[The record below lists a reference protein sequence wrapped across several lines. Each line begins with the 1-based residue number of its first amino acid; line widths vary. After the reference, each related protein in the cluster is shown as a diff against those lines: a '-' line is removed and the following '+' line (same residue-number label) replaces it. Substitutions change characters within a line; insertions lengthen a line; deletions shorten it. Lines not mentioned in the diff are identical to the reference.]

1 MACKNVCRLCDR
13 LVLSQ
18 AITFTGGNLVVN
30 LPAGSY
36 NNNEKYCIILAQTI
50 PSTTTINAPVV
61 FTIGTGTQQYQ
72 LVNRCCRPVTA
83 CGVRTR
89 TKYSVCVETTAA
101 TAVFKMLGNPSCQ
114 PNNNL
119 RSVNGTTPTVVTA
132 NDVEEV

>member
-1 MACKNVCRLCDR
+1 MSCKNTCRICDR

-18 AITFTGGNLVVN
+18 AITFDGTNLVVN

-36 NNNEKYCIILAQTI
+36 NNNEKYCVILAQAI
-50 PSTTTINAPVV
+50 PITTTIAAEVV
-61 FTIGTGTQQYQ
+61 FTIGDGTVEYP

-89 TKYSVCVETTAA
+89 TKYSVCVQTTPTTA
-101 TAVFKMLGNPSCQ
+101 TFRMLGNPSCQ

-119 RSVNGTTPTVVTA
+119 TAIDGTAPVA
-132 NDVEEV
+132 DGAGA

>member
-1 MACKNVCRLCDR
+1 MNCRNVCKLCDR
-13 LVLSQ
+13 LVISEE
-18 AITFTGGNLVVN
+18 ITFDGTSLVVN

-50 PSTTTINAPVV
+50 PATTTINAPVV
-61 FTIGTGTQQYQ
+61 FTIGDGTVEYP

-89 TKYSVCVETTAA
+89 TKYSVCVQTTPTTA
-101 TAVFKMLGNPSCQ
+101 TFRMLGNPSCQ

-119 RSVNGTTPTVVTA
+119 RSVDGTLPTEA
-132 NDVEEV
+132 GAGA

>member
-1 MACKNVCRLCDR
+1 MNCRNVCKLCDR
-13 LVLSQ
+13 LVISEE
-18 AITFTGGNLVVN
+18 ITFDGTSLVIN

-50 PSTTTINAPVV
+50 PATTTINAPVV
-61 FTIGTGTQQYQ
+61 FTIGDGDVEYP

-89 TKYSVCVETTAA
+89 TKYSVCVQTTSTTA
-101 TAVFKMLGNPSCQ
+101 TFRMLGNPSCQ

-119 RSVNGTTPTVVTA
+119 TAIDGTAPVA
-132 NDVEEV
+132 DGGAGA

>member
-1 MACKNVCRLCDR
+1 MNCKNVCKLCDR
-13 LVLSQ
+13 LVISEEI
-18 AITFTGGNLVVN
+18 AFDGTSLVVN

-50 PSTTTINAPVV
+50 PATTTINAPVV
-61 FTIGTGTQQYQ
+61 FTIGDGDVEYP

-89 TKYSVCVETTAA
+89 TKYSVCVQTTPTTA
-101 TAVFKMLGNPSCQ
+101 TFRMLGNPSCQ

-119 RSVNGTTPTVVTA
+119 RSVDGTLPTEA
-132 NDVEEV
+132 GAGA